1 MEERD
6 LESMIWEIHSQRPIT
21 VNVNQKSVGEVQFSC
36 GCSDPNAHGNEDY
49 PMVLYT
55 TRFHPPAPAL
65 QEFIICR
72 HFGIRGACNTV
83 FASAVI
89 DEIPIESS
97 LTEFDF
103 EEWKTQKE
111 GAESIVECA
120 CGAKIPEWFLE
131 QSDAEQFA
139 CCQCWG
145 AEAEKLVAFVCRCGG
160 CGPC

>member
-1 MEERD
+1 MEQKDFEA
-6 LESMIWEIHSQRPIT
+6 MIWEIHSQKPIT

-55 TRFHPPAPAL
+55 TRFYPPAPAL

-89 DEIPIESS
+89 DEIPIEAS
-97 LTEFDF
+97 LPEFDF
-103 EEWKTQKE
+103 EEWKMQKE
-111 GAESIVECA
+111 GAEAI
-120 CGAKIPEWFLE
+120 
-131 QSDAEQFA
+131 
-139 CCQCWG
+139 
-145 AEAEKLVAFVCRCGG
+145 R
-160 CGPC
+160 

>member
-36 GCSDPNAHGNEDY
+36 GCSDPKQDY

-55 TRFHPPAPAL
+55 TRFYPPAPAL

-89 DEIPIESS
+89 DEIPIEAS

-103 EEWKTQKE
+103 EEWKMQKE
-111 GAESIVECA
+111 ATEEYYE
-120 CGAKIPEWFLE
+120 KYYTEWE
-131 QSDAEQFA
+131 
-139 CCQCWG
+139 
-145 AEAEKLVAFVCRCGG
+145 
-160 CGPC
+160 